1 MIILVSLKT
10 PTMINFNDLQV
21 LKAIADKGSFSA
33 AAQVLNMPTSTVSRR
48 LSELEKE
55 LGVALV
61 QRTSR
66 SASLTEAGSILNQQA
81 SPHVQG
87 LIDSVSFLQEQSSSI
102 SGKLTVVSP
111 IFLSY
116 FRLSSWIAEFQALH
130 PKLDIEYRISNKLDD
145 LLSDQIDVAIR
156 PGPLKDSSLVARKLY
171 QTKMS
176 IFASPAWLKKHK
188 LPKHPSQLNQME
200 SLTIPYLAKDWRVFK
215 GNHSEVIATRYRVF
229 SNDFGPLSEALI
241 HGDQLGVLP
250 TTFGEEFVKKGQLIK
265 LLPDYQVETPGPI
278 YGVYPSK
285 KYLSQKT
292 QALLHFLE
300 MKFSQL

>member
-1 MIILVSLKT
+1 MIILVTLKT

-21 LKAIADKGSFSA
+21 LKAIADKGSFGA

-156 PGPLKDSSLVARKLY
+156 PDHSKTLVWLHVNF
-171 QTKMS
+171 TK
-176 IFASPAWLKKHK
+176 
-188 LPKHPSQLNQME
+188 PK
-200 SLTIPYLAKDWRVFK
+200 
-215 GNHSEVIATRYRVF
+215 
-229 SNDFGPLSEALI
+229 
-241 HGDQLGVLP
+241 
-250 TTFGEEFVKKGQLIK
+250 
-265 LLPDYQVETPGPI
+265 
-278 YGVYPSK
+278 
-285 KYLSQKT
+285 
-292 QALLHFLE
+292 
-300 MKFSQL
+300 